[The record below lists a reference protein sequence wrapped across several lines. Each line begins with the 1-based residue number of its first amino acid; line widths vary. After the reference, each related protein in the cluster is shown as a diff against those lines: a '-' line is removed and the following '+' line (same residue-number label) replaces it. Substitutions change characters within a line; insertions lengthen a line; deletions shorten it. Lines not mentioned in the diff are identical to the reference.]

1 MCIHSHYGGGLSSV
15 ERRMSN
21 RPSNVESNLESNV
34 ECRIECRLE
43 LRPNNAF
50 VSVQTCF
57 MMLETYN
64 CSRQTPLGST
74 HLFKADLALAEH
86 SDPMTGIHRLSMF
99 DVVLQGIPPRP
110 RRTPSSSSVDD
121 RQMDGRFGV
130 DTDDRLDG
138 DIDDPLAVDVD
149 VDERL
154 SLAKPVRASAARK
167 MDAKSGIV
175 IALPAN

>member
-1 MCIHSHYGGGLSSV
+1 MWHHTAHRKGHTVLVCMCIHSHDGGVLSSV

-21 RPSNVESNLESNV
+21 RPSNVESNV

-74 HLFKADLALAEH
+74 HLFKADLVLSEH

-99 DVVLQGIPPRP
+99 DVVLQGLPLRP
-110 RRTPSSSSVDD
+110 HHTPSSVDRSQLRRRSSH
-121 RQMDGRFGV
+121 RRS
-130 DTDDRLDG
+130 
-138 DIDDPLAVDVD
+138 IWC
-149 VDERL
+149 
-154 SLAKPVRASAARK
+154 
-167 MDAKSGIV
+167 
-175 IALPAN
+175 